1 MYPADDLATVIGLLA
16 RKGNTGAVIVDY
28 IQRIPTQSQSQRYLD
43 IKIISSRLLEQAVQ
57 LDIPIILG
65 AQLNR
70 SQDNTKPRLE
80 NLRESGD
87 IEQDANLVLSL
98 YTPAIEDMEKS
109 DYLTKVSAEVDMEVS
124 ILKNRAGASGRKI
137 TLSFNR
143 PVLRISE
150 KAGGRF

>member
-1 MYPADDLATVIGLLA
+1 M
-16 RKGNTGAVIVDY
+16 
-28 IQRIPTQSQSQRYLD
+28 
-43 IKIISSRLLEQAVQ
+43 
-57 LDIPIILG
+57 PIILG

-70 SQDNTKPRLE
+70 SMDNTKPRLE

-150 KAGGRF
+150 KAGGRY